1 MSVSRQ
7 VTSPDLRQW
16 TIRETLLETDEGMA
30 EEDIWRYTSFSY
42 VDWQFE
48 GPDVRSP
55 FPYCSTC
62 TLIKVVLGHL
72 AANRRCCRSSA
83 PIATPSAPLFL
94 PVLLVLISGSWLLPI
109 GAAASQR

>member
-1 MSVSRQ
+1 MSRQ

-30 EEDIWRYTSFSY
+30 EEDVWRYTSFSY

-55 FPYCSTC
+55 PSSPPPFP
-62 TLIKVVLGHL
+62 
-72 AANRRCCRSSA
+72 AA
-83 PIATPSAPLFL
+83 
-94 PVLLVLISGSWLLPI
+94 VLVLPFRRRAPFFPAMFYSPFRRS
-109 GAAASQR
+109 RC